1 MNKRSN
7 IQLHISIASIIIAA
21 LSLALSTHV
30 EYTYS
35 KKHVEQQQ
43 IDAVMEL
50 VDSINHSPINYVLCA
65 KTRSGYIT
73 KIESKTLFELSD
85 TIKYQGNRNPIVMR
99 NKDWRFSLTKFRFN
113 PLIPLPIAHVLKE
126 YEGEYE
132 PCNFDIMKHQI
143 YVGMGNELGAL
154 SSDFIV
160 AREHVYY
167 AHHDYYTLNNSAFI
181 DTQTFVKTNLRL
193 RKAIVEWLKSKNLE
207 DINFGE

>member
-1 MNKRSN
+1 M
-7 IQLHISIASIIIAA
+7 L
-21 LSLALSTHV
+21 T
-30 EYTYS
+30 
-35 KKHVEQQQ
+35 
-43 IDAVMEL
+43 AVMEL

-73 KIESKTLFELSD
+73 KIESKSLFELSD
-85 TIKYQGNRNPIVMR
+85 TVKYQGNRNPIVMR

-160 AREHVYY
+160 AREHIYY
-167 AHHDYYTLNNSAFI
+167 ARHDYYTLNNSAFI